1 MKKKIYLHI
10 GPHRTATTSS
20 QIMFSEM
27 AVPENTAFYYPS
39 TGRSVENSQYGHNLV
54 FSDAFF
60 FSGPLFAEL
69 MSEIE
74 SCGSEKILL
83 SAENFYSIDPLQL
96 RRSFEGYEVQIIYTK
111 RNVFDWIVSVI
122 AFNVMHGLRM
132 NLLEFFRN
140 AVVSNVLDETSA
152 TPYERLDFFN
162 WSSRLNRWHQVFG
175 SQNITC
181 VQFGTQYPYI
191 DILAVVCDSSQ
202 LELITRVELRINQSL
217 TLPDLLRAFEKDGT
231 KYRFNDIPIA
241 QWIEMAEEFSTVGGE
256 DFPVNSLFC
265 YKLLSMEFDK
275 RVDEDEGRVHH

>member
-54 FSDAFF
+54 FPGAFF
-60 FSGPLFAEL
+60 FREPLFAEL
-69 MSEIE
+69 MTEIGR
-74 SCGSEKILL
+74 CGSEKILL
-83 SAENFYSIDPLQL
+83 SAENFYTIDPLLL
-96 RRSFEGYEVQIIYTK
+96 RHRFEGHEVQIIYTK
-111 RNVFDWIVSVI
+111 RNIFDWIISVI

-140 AVVSNVLDETSA
+140 AVASNFLDETSA
-152 TPYERLDFFN
+152 TPYEKLDFFN
-162 WSSRLNRWHQVFG
+162 WSSRLYRWQQVFG
-175 SQNITC
+175 SQNVTC

-191 DILAVVCDSSQ
+191 DILAAVCDSSE
-202 LELITRVELRINQSL
+202 LELVSRVELRTNQSL
-217 TLPDLLRAFEKDGT
+217 SLPNLMRAVEKDGT
-231 KYRFNDIPIA
+231 RYRFNDIPVA
-241 QWIEMAEEFSTVGGE
+241 QWIEMAEEFSTASGE

-265 YKLLSMEFDK
+265 YKLLSMEFNMNVEDK
-275 RVDEDEGRVHH
+275 DNGTHR